1 MCVYPENRGQKR
13 DVGGLNL
20 PGTVIIIAG
29 STTLHDFGSIF
40 VLCRYRLGWDLFGH
54 LSATEENMMDY
65 DVLVVGGGPAGCATA
80 RDIVA
85 EGFRVLVAEE
95 HSAVGEPLQCSGL
108 ISSRALEL
116 SRVSNH
122 VVLNE
127 LKGALVYAPD
137 NRIFNLVGE
146 RIYGLAIDRV
156 AFDQELAESYAKL
169 SADVKRHLDED
180 LFVMSHYRTEEE
192 QKNLYEKDKKT
203 AALPGASE
211 HQTGLALDVY
221 VRNYAGSGFLKS
233 EVGQFINKECWKC
246 GFIIRYPPFKK
257 HITGVRFEPWHIR
270 YVGLPHAEI
279 IYKEGL
285 TLEEYICSLEV
296 GSYYKFNNYYISRQD
311 ADSLLFPDILKDIV
325 ISPDNT
331 GCYIITGKIK

>member
-1 MCVYPENRGQKR
+1 MVKR
-13 DVGGLNL
+13 VAKKQMFILVL
-20 PGTVIIIAG
+20 IIIAVA
-29 STTLHDFGSIF
+29 TVIVVFH
-40 VLCRYRLGWDLFGH
+40 RPDLRFIMENTWNQFC
-54 LSATEENMMDY
+54 LSAELEKVNFNKNSLQAIVVSDIKNGKTDIICNNTLC
-65 DVLVVGGGPAGCATA
+65 LVNNEYP
-80 RDIVA
+80 I
-85 EGFRVLVAEE
+85 
-95 HSAVGEPLQCSGL
+95 GE
-108 ISSRALEL
+108 EL
-116 SRVSNH
+116 SFKLVNYRDTG
-122 VVLNE
+122 VLMDE
-127 LKGALVYAPD
+127 S
-137 NRIFNLVGE
+137 
-146 RIYGLAIDRV
+146 
-156 AFDQELAESYAKL
+156 LAESYAKL